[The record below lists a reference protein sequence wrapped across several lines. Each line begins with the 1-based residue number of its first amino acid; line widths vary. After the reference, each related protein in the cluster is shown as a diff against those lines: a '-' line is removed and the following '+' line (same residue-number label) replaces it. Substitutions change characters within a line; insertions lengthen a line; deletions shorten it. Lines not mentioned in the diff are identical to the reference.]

1 MDDIQK
7 MQQAEVE
14 AKRYRI
20 VAAVLMFLTIGF
32 GVLGL
37 MDVIHV

>member
-1 MDDIQK
+1 MDDTAK
-7 MQQAEVE
+7 KQQADVE
-14 AKRYRI
+14 AGRYRI

-37 MDVIHV
+37 MDIIHV